1 MGGPLSVTFSDILMT
16 KMEKEAISPPRE
28 PVFYK
33 RFLDDIIA
41 RRPPNQ
47 LTDPLFEFLNN
58 HHNNT
63 KLTCRINSEKFLDTK
78 LICLDNTF
86 VTEVYRKQTKLTPH
100 CSSCTPKRYKRN
112 AINSN
117 LSRTQR
123 ISSNIFKEKKIIR
136 KKFLKA
142 VSLNRNIHHVWD
154 TLL

>member
-1 MGGPLSVTFSDILMT
+1 MGGPLLVTFSDIFMN
-16 KMEKEAISPPRE
+16 KMEKEAIFPLRE

-33 RFLDDIIA
+33 RFVDDIIT
-41 RRPPNQ
+41 RRPSNQ

-142 VSLNRNIHHVWD
+142 VSLNRNIHHV
-154 TLL
+154 